1 MAEFENEV
9 EEIEND
15 DTAIIEDEETTNDY
29 SEITEDDYY
38 ALQSKLKKAEEAV
51 VKYKKQAKKAPV
63 VTNNENLVTKE
74 DLELTRFV
82 DKNPEYEWKEDDIK
96 NYLKKGLSIQD
107 AKKLVE
113 PDETNNN
120 RIKTKQASIT
130 SWEQGSEQT
139 TYTKEELVN
148 LNQTEYNRVMDLK
161 DAWKVVIK

>member
-82 DKNPEYEWKEDDIK
+82 DKNPEYE
-96 NYLKKGLSIQD
+96 
-107 AKKLVE
+107 
-113 PDETNNN
+113 
-120 RIKTKQASIT
+120 
-130 SWEQGSEQT
+130 
-139 TYTKEELVN
+139 
-148 LNQTEYNRVMDLK
+148 
-161 DAWKVVIK
+161 